1 MFGQAATT
9 VTDGSG
15 FGVAEWIGIATV
27 LTLLIGAGTGAIV
40 QLVRLRRENTQQHA
54 EGRELVTDVRDRLLD
69 LHVSVNRVDEK
80 VDNLDQRLDRHEN
93 IHHRNRRK
101 W

>member
-9 VTDGSG
+9 VTDGPG
-15 FGVAEWIGIATV
+15 FGAAEWIGLATV
-27 LTLLIGAGTGAIV
+27 LTLLIGAATGAIV
-40 QLVRLRRENTQQHA
+40 QLIRLRRENTQQHA

-80 VDNLDQRLDRHEN
+80 VDNLDQQLDRHEN

>member
-1 MFGQAATT
+1 MFAQAATT
-9 VTDGSG
+9 VTDSPG
-15 FGVAEWIGIATV
+15 FGVAEWIGLATV
-27 LTLLIGAGTGAIV
+27 LTLIIGAATGAIV

-93 IHHRNRRK
+93 IYHRNRRK